1 MAVGSL
7 ECSLTC
13 RCRSPGSAFP
23 FSWCSPCRVGLSRL
37 PPFLK
42 DASHIALG
50 FWHIFF
56 GGHNSI
62 THNRCQ
68 VGPLWLCLGHPACS
82 HQLPTKFLCSGP
94 SSCPLSLGP
103 IQLQGS
109 SFCSLPSPTSFLVQS
124 FLRSAFL
131 LLEQVVAALV
141 PTHHVGLS
149 RNVTGPNEA
158 SLDPDPPTQTAP
170 LPGSLCCS
178 L

>member
-23 FSWCSPCRVGLSRL
+23 FSWRSPCRVGLSRL

-158 SLDPDPPTQTAP
+158 SLDPDPPTQTSP